1 MICGSLFK
9 IFFNID
15 FVFSFC
21 GVFDVDDDTIPLQF
35 RNGYTFFN
43 PDEQVGGVN
52 MLLLHVLFLSFSA
65 FSPFCVC
72 VYVCVCFF
80 FLFWFPFGHSHFGVL
95 SYQFPR
101 LG

>member
-21 GVFDVDDDTIPLQF
+21 SVFDVDDGTIPLQF
-35 RNGYTFFN
+35 RNGYTFLN

-52 MLLLHVLFLSFSA
+52 MLLLHMSYFFLFLP
-65 FSPFCVC
+65 FSPCVC
-72 VYVCVCFF
+72 VCVFF